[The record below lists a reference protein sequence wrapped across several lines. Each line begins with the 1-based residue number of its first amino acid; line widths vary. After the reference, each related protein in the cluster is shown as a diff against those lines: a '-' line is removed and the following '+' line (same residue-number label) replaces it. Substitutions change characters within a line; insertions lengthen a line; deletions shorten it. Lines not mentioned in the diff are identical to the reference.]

1 MSPFV
6 SLILCWS
13 LLSFSAGC
21 DIPAVEVG
29 EAFSG
34 DVNTYEGVTMTAAE
48 DSAAPDGI
56 RVEVLNTTPKI
67 IESGNAGD
75 FSVQVELDGAWYEL
89 ETLEDTYANTAEA
102 YVYWTDVPRELELNW
117 TYFYGSLPAGH
128 YRVIKRFFEYR
139 DPRDTTGFLLAA
151 EFTLE

>member
-1 MSPFV
+1 MSQFMA
-6 SLILCWS
+6 LILCWS
-13 LLSFSAGC
+13 LLSFSAGA
-21 DIPAVEVG
+21 PAVEVG

-34 DVNTYEGVTMTAAE
+34 DVNTYEGVTMTVVE

-56 RVEVLNTTPKI
+56 RVEVLNTTTKI

-75 FSVQVELDGAWYEL
+75 FSVQVELDGNWYEL

-102 YVYWTDVPRELELNW
+102 YVYWTGVPRELTLNW

-128 YRVIKRFFEYR
+128 YRVTKWFFEYR
-139 DPRDTTGFLLAA
+139 GPGDTTDFLLAA